1 MPIKHENKAYSIK
14 KHKLKLNQPK
24 EEDSQKMRQKKR
36 SIMGEPI
43 NLFVELLVLVD
54 SSIYQNQKEYIQ
66 TNDTNLIF
74 QNMQIYYSH
83 FFNGV
88 NLQFQNSLTNDIDL
102 QISIKLKDF
111 IYVVS
116 LRFILFKFFSIR

>member
-14 KHKLKLNQPK
+14 KHKLKLNQK
-24 EEDSQKMRQKKR
+24 EEESQKIRQKKR

-54 SSIYQNQKEYIQ
+54 SSIYANQKEYIQ

-88 NLQFQNSLTNDIDL
+88 NLQFQNSMINDIDL

-111 IYVVS
+111 IYVV
-116 LRFILFKFFSIR
+116 FF